1 MVSGIVFRDEIKNPL
16 TVYDF
21 DKDCW
26 LKFHQKS
33 KINIINLME
42 SYSHISPK
50 HIEAFSKLNNVTPGH
65 YHSGNIGITCT
76 NEKRIIGK
84 HQVIQK
90 ILYLYSFCG
99 NLDMVCGLQNLC
111 TPTLYNRPDLW
122 GLDLGINA
130 NMLSLWDDKNI
141 EHSEN
146 LSNTDELPDLDD
158 QGMSLQHDLVTFEA
172 EEMEIS
178 TSQQA
183 SLNLHE
189 RFMQSKSQCKLIRKL
204 LLTTKKVV
212 LEQIIITLMC
222 LPQGEKL
229 QTYHINHFYD
239 TCLSSTHAIHRNLTS
254 VEIHT
259 ILTFIKDQCDKRL

>member
-1 MVSGIVFRDEIKNPL
+1 M
-16 TVYDF
+16 
-21 DKDCW
+21 
-26 LKFHQKS
+26 
-33 KINIINLME
+33 
-42 SYSHISPK
+42 
-50 HIEAFSKLNNVTPGH
+50 A
-65 YHSGNIGITCT
+65 
-76 NEKRIIGK
+76 
-84 HQVIQK
+84 
-90 ILYLYSFCG
+90 
-99 NLDMVCGLQNLC
+99 CGLQNLC
-111 TPTLYNRPDLW
+111 TPTLCNWPDLW
-122 GLDLGINA
+122 GLDLGING
-130 NMLSLWDDKNI
+130 NMLSLWGDKNI
-141 EHSEN
+141 KHSEN

-189 RFMQSKSQCKLIRKL
+189 RFTQSKSQCKLIRKL

-212 LEQIIITLMC
+212 LEQILITLMC
-222 LPQGEKL
+222 LPHGEKW